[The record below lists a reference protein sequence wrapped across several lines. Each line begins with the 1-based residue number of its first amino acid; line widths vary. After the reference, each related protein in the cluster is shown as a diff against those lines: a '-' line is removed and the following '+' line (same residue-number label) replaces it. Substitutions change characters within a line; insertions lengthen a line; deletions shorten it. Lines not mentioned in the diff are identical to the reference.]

1 MTRIDVINSI
11 INRFG
16 GKRYLEIGVRNTE
29 DCFDKIVCKVKH
41 SVDPGLEA
49 KVNNATYKFTSDDFF
64 SKLRS
69 KKLDIPAHY
78 KWDVIF
84 IDGLHLAY
92 QVERDVDNALGHL
105 NPGGVIV
112 MHDCYPFLYD
122 PNPARLIEDYWGQ
135 AWNGTVWKV
144 MHKMVS
150 LRSNVRACTLDIDEG
165 VGIVVRNDSK
175 TAGIVP
181 NNYFYEYKVLA
192 ENAKRDLNIIEHGNL
207 LDWLEENIAID
218 VAPHNKT
225 QG

>member
-112 MHDCYPFLYD
+112 MHDCYPFL
-122 PNPARLIEDYWGQ
+122 
-135 AWNGTVWKV
+135 
-144 MHKMVS
+144 
-150 LRSNVRACTLDIDEG
+150 
-165 VGIVVRNDSK
+165 
-175 TAGIVP
+175 
-181 NNYFYEYKVLA
+181 
-192 ENAKRDLNIIEHGNL
+192 
-207 LDWLEENIAID
+207 
-218 VAPHNKT
+218 
-225 QG
+225 